1 MTLRE
6 ILSMLRDGFCTI
18 EEARRKAKKYGA
30 DMRVFE
36 AFVAKNRGKL
46 ISDKQAGFE

>member
-6 ILSMLRDGFCTI
+6 ILALLRDGFITV

-30 DMRVFE
+30 DMRIFE
-36 AFVAKNRGKL
+36 AFVAKNRSKL